1 MNFLK
6 RAVKY
11 CARQKLRSLV
21 LFFTFTLLSTTVL
34 IAYSSE
40 RAVQQGTKQI
50 KETVGASVRME
61 LDTNNQNNFG
71 AAEDFGNGAS
81 GYTYQGDFI
90 TEKIIDAISK
100 LPGVVSY
107 NAKSSEGYWGIPKDF
122 EIFPAMVNA
131 PDLATPYPAVLDSS
145 LDIKFLNGTY
155 KLEEGRH
162 IQPEDSYVALIP
174 KELADKNSLSVG
186 DKITFQDSV
195 EEAGTSTFEIIGL
208 FGGTEGTT
216 KQAITP
222 DGIPANCGYI
232 DINSLDRI
240 YGLTGYDY
248 LDIYTHSPEEARELM
263 ETIKNLPEV
272 KGKTF
277 VFNLNTEDFDMVSTP
292 LSSFGSMVDTAV
304 WTITVIGTLII
315 VLFLALWTRSR
326 KKEIAILLAVGR
338 SKAEIVGQ
346 FLTENILIAILSMLA
361 SIALSFGLANQI
373 GSFIISK
380 AGEDIAN
387 LNIQIATSDMIKV
400 FGTGFILICLA
411 VVIASYTVIRLQPKD
426 ILTKNG
432 IGGIY
437 I

>member
-107 NAKSSEGYWGIPKDF
+107 NAKSSEGYWGIPKNF

-186 DKITFQDSV
+186 DKITFQDGV

-216 KQAITP
+216 KQAIPP

-232 DINSLDRI
+232 DINSLDKI

-248 LDIYTHSPEEARELM
+248 LDIYTHSPEEAKELM

-277 VFNLNTEDFDMVSTP
+277 IFNLNTEDFDMVSTP

-315 VLFLALWTRSR
+315 VLFLVLWTRSR

-373 GSFIISK
+373 GSFIIGK

-426 ILTKNG
+426 ILTKME
-432 IGGIY
+432 
-437 I
+437 

>member
-1 MNFLK
+1 MQLLIFK
-6 RAVKY
+6 HA
-11 CARQKLRSLV
+11 LV

-248 LDIYTHSPEEARELM
+248 LDIYTHSPEEAKELM
-263 ETIKNLPEV
+263 ETIKNLPEM

-277 VFNLNTEDFDMVSTP
+277 VFNLNTEDFDMVSAP

-304 WTITVIGTLII
+304 WTITVIGTLMI
-315 VLFLALWTRSR
+315 VLFLVLWTRSR
-326 KKEIAILLAVGR
+326 KKEIAILLAIGR

-346 FLTENILIAILSMLA
+346 FLTENLLVALLSMFA
-361 SIALSFGLANQI
+361 SMALSFGLGKQA
-373 GSFIISK
+373 GAFLISR
-380 AGEDIAN
+380 AGEEISNLSIHIAA
-387 LNIQIATSDMIKV
+387 LDMLKV
-400 FGTGFILICLA
+400 FGVGFVLICLA
-411 VVIASYTVIRLQPKD
+411 VIAASYTVIRLQPKD
-426 ILTKNG
+426 ILTKME
-432 IGGIY
+432 
-437 I
+437 

>member
-195 EEAGTSTFEIIGL
+195 EEADTSTFEIIGL

-232 DINSLDRI
+232 DINSLDKI

-248 LDIYTHSPEEARELM
+248 LDIYTHSPEEAKELM
-263 ETIKNLPEV
+263 ETIKNLLEV

-315 VLFLALWTRSR
+315 VLFLVLWTRSR

-373 GSFIISK
+373 GSFIIGK

-426 ILTKNG
+426 ILTKME
-432 IGGIY
+432 
-437 I
+437 

>member
-186 DKITFQDSV
+186 DKITFQDGV

-232 DINSLDRI
+232 DINSLDKI

-277 VFNLNTEDFDMVSTP
+277 IFNLNTEDFDMVSTP

-426 ILTKNG
+426 ILTKME
-432 IGGIY
+432 
-437 I
+437 

>member
-11 CARQKLRSLV
+11 CAIQKLRSLV

-107 NAKSSEGYWGIPKDF
+107 NAKSSEGYWGIPKNF

-186 DKITFQDSV
+186 DKITFQDGV

-232 DINSLDRI
+232 DINSLDKI

-248 LDIYTHSPEEARELM
+248 LDIYTHSPEEAKELM

-277 VFNLNTEDFDMVSTP
+277 IFNLNTEDFDMVSTP

-315 VLFLALWTRSR
+315 VLFLVLWTRSR

-373 GSFIISK
+373 GSFIIGK

-426 ILTKNG
+426 ILTKME
-432 IGGIY
+432 
-437 I
+437 

>member
-186 DKITFQDSV
+186 DKITFQDGV

-232 DINSLDRI
+232 DINSLDKI

-277 VFNLNTEDFDMVSTP
+277 VFNLNTEDFDMVSAP

-304 WTITVIGTLII
+304 WTITVIGTLMI
-315 VLFLALWTRSR
+315 VLFLVLWTRSR
-326 KKEIAILLAVGR
+326 KKEIAILLAIGR

-346 FLTENILIAILSMLA
+346 FLTENLLVALLSMFA
-361 SIALSFGLANQI
+361 SMALSFGLGKQA
-373 GSFIISK
+373 GAFLISR
-380 AGEDIAN
+380 AGEEISNLSIHIAA
-387 LNIQIATSDMIKV
+387 LDMLKV
-400 FGTGFILICLA
+400 FGVGFVLICLA
-411 VVIASYTVIRLQPKD
+411 VIAASYTVIRLQPKD
-426 ILTKNG
+426 ILTKME
-432 IGGIY
+432 
-437 I
+437 

>member
-6 RAVKY
+6 RAIKY
-11 CARQKLRSLV
+11 CTRQKLRSLL
-21 LFFTFTLLSTTVL
+21 LFLTFTALSTTVL

-61 LDTNNQNNFG
+61 IDTNNQNNFG

-90 TEKIIDAISK
+90 TEKIIASISK
-100 LPGVVSY
+100 LPDVVSY
-107 NAKSSEGYWGIPKDF
+107 NAKSSEGYWGIPKNF

-162 IQPEDSYVALIP
+162 IKPEDSYVALLP
-174 KELADKNSLSVG
+174 KELADKNNLSVG
-186 DKITFQDSV
+186 DKITFQDGV
-195 EEAGTSTFEIIGL
+195 DEAGTSTFEIIGL

-232 DINSLDRI
+232 DINSLDKI

-248 LDIYTHSPEEARELM
+248 LDIYTHSPEEAKELM
-263 ETIKNLPEV
+263 ETIRNLPEV

-277 VFNLNTEDFDMVSTP
+277 VFNLNTEDFDMVSAP

-304 WTITVIGTLII
+304 WTITVIGTLMI
-315 VLFLALWTRSR
+315 VLFLVLWTRSR
-326 KKEIAILLAVGR
+326 KKEIAILLAIGR

-346 FLTENILIAILSMLA
+346 FLTENLLVALLSMFA
-361 SIALSFGLANQI
+361 SMALSFGLGKQA
-373 GSFIISK
+373 GAFLISR
-380 AGEDIAN
+380 AGEEVSNLSIHIAA
-387 LNIQIATSDMIKV
+387 LDMLKV
-400 FGTGFILICLA
+400 FGVGFVLICLA
-411 VVIASYTVIRLQPKD
+411 VIAASYTVIRLQPKD
-426 ILTKNG
+426 ILTKME
-432 IGGIY
+432 
-437 I
+437 

>member
-107 NAKSSEGYWGIPKDF
+107 NAKSSEGYWGIPKNF

-186 DKITFQDSV
+186 DKITFQDGV

-232 DINSLDRI
+232 DINSLDKI

-248 LDIYTHSPEEARELM
+248 LDIYTHSPEEAKELM

-277 VFNLNTEDFDMVSTP
+277 IFNLNTEDFDMVSTP

-315 VLFLALWTRSR
+315 VLFLVLWTRSR

-373 GSFIISK
+373 GSFIIGK

-426 ILTKNG
+426 ILTKME
-432 IGGIY
+432 
-437 I
+437 

>member
-107 NAKSSEGYWGIPKDF
+107 NAKSSEGYWGIPKNF

-186 DKITFQDSV
+186 DKITFQDGV

-232 DINSLDRI
+232 DINSLDKI

-248 LDIYTHSPEEARELM
+248 LDIYTHSPEEAKELM

-277 VFNLNTEDFDMVSTP
+277 IFNLNTEDFDMVSTP

-315 VLFLALWTRSR
+315 VLFLVLWTRSR

-361 SIALSFGLANQI
+361 SIALSFGLSNQI
-373 GSFIISK
+373 GSFIIGK

-426 ILTKNG
+426 ILTKME
-432 IGGIY
+432 
-437 I
+437 

>member
-1 MNFLK
+1 MNFFK

-232 DINSLDRI
+232 DINSLDKI

-248 LDIYTHSPEEARELM
+248 LDIYTHSPEEAKELM
-263 ETIKNLPEV
+263 ETIKNLLEV

-315 VLFLALWTRSR
+315 VLFLVLWTRSR

-373 GSFIISK
+373 GSFIIGK

-426 ILTKNG
+426 ILTKME
-432 IGGIY
+432 
-437 I
+437 

>member
-1 MNFLK
+1 MRELFN
-6 RAVKY
+6 REQNKY
-11 CARQKLRSLV
+11 
-21 LFFTFTLLSTTVL
+21 
-34 IAYSSE
+34 
-40 RAVQQGTKQI
+40 
-50 KETVGASVRME
+50 VRME

-186 DKITFQDSV
+186 DKITFQDGV

-232 DINSLDRI
+232 DINSLDKI

-277 VFNLNTEDFDMVSTP
+277 IFNLNTEDFDMVSTP

-426 ILTKNG
+426 ILTKME
-432 IGGIY
+432 
-437 I
+437 

>member
-186 DKITFQDSV
+186 DKITFQDGV

-232 DINSLDRI
+232 DINSLDKI

-338 SKAEIVGQ
+338 SKAEIVEQ

-426 ILTKNG
+426 ILTKME
-432 IGGIY
+432 
-437 I
+437 

>member
-186 DKITFQDSV
+186 DKITFQDGV

-232 DINSLDRI
+232 DINSLDKI

-315 VLFLALWTRSR
+315 ILFLVLWTRSR

-426 ILTKNG
+426 ILTKME
-432 IGGIY
+432 
-437 I
+437 

>member
-186 DKITFQDSV
+186 DKITFQDGV

-232 DINSLDRI
+232 DINSLDKI

-315 VLFLALWTRSR
+315 ILFLVLWTRSR

-338 SKAEIVGQ
+338 SKAEIVEQ

-373 GSFIISK
+373 GSFIIGK

-426 ILTKNG
+426 ILTKCELP
-432 IGGIY
+432 
-437 I
+437 

>member
-6 RAVKY
+6 RAIKY
-11 CARQKLRSLV
+11 CTRQKLRSLL
-21 LFFTFTLLSTTVL
+21 LFLTFTALSTTVL

-61 LDTNNQNNFG
+61 IDTNNQNNFG

-90 TEKIIDAISK
+90 TEKIIASISK
-100 LPGVVSY
+100 LPDVVSY

-162 IQPEDSYVALIP
+162 IKPEDSYVALLP
-174 KELADKNSLSVG
+174 KELADKNNLSVG
-186 DKITFQDSV
+186 DKITFQDGV
-195 EEAGTSTFEIIGL
+195 DEAGTSTFEIIGL

-232 DINSLDRI
+232 DINSLDKI
-240 YGLTGYDY
+240 YGLAGYDY
-248 LDIYTHSPEEARELM
+248 LDIYTHSPEEAKELM

-277 VFNLNTEDFDMVSTP
+277 VFNLNTEDFDMVSAP

-304 WTITVIGTLII
+304 WTITVIGTLMI
-315 VLFLALWTRSR
+315 VLFLVLWTRSR
-326 KKEIAILLAVGR
+326 KKEIAILLAIGR

-346 FLTENILIAILSMLA
+346 FLTENLLVALLSMFA
-361 SIALSFGLANQI
+361 SMALSFGLGKRVGA
-373 GSFIISK
+373 FLISR
-380 AGEDIAN
+380 AGEEISNLSIHIAA
-387 LNIQIATSDMIKV
+387 LDMLKV
-400 FGTGFILICLA
+400 FCVGFVLICLA
-411 VVIASYTVIRLQPKD
+411 VIAASYTVIRLQPKD
-426 ILTKNG
+426 ILTKME
-432 IGGIY
+432 
-437 I
+437 

>member
-1 MNFLK
+1 MNFFK

-195 EEAGTSTFEIIGL
+195 EEADTSTFEIIGL

-232 DINSLDRI
+232 DINSLDKI

-277 VFNLNTEDFDMVSTP
+277 IFNLNTEDFDMVSTP

-315 VLFLALWTRSR
+315 VLFLVLWTRSR

-373 GSFIISK
+373 GSFIFGK

-426 ILTKNG
+426 ILTKME
-432 IGGIY
+432 
-437 I
+437 

>member
-1 MNFLK
+1 M
-6 RAVKY
+6 
-11 CARQKLRSLV
+11 

-107 NAKSSEGYWGIPKDF
+107 NAKSSEGYWGIPKNF

-186 DKITFQDSV
+186 DKITFQDGV

-232 DINSLDRI
+232 DINSLDKI

-248 LDIYTHSPEEARELM
+248 LDIYTHSPEEAKELM

-277 VFNLNTEDFDMVSTP
+277 IFNLNTEDFDMVSTP

-315 VLFLALWTRSR
+315 VLFLVLWTRSR

-373 GSFIISK
+373 GSFIIGK

-426 ILTKNG
+426 ILTKME
-432 IGGIY
+432 
-437 I
+437 

>member
-6 RAVKY
+6 RAIKY
-11 CARQKLRSLV
+11 CTRQKLRSLL
-21 LFFTFTLLSTTVL
+21 LFLTFTALSTTVL
-34 IAYSSE
+34 IAYSSK

-61 LDTNNQNNFG
+61 IDTNNQNNFG

-90 TEKIIDAISK
+90 TEKIIASISK
-100 LPGVVSY
+100 LPDVVSY

-162 IQPEDSYVALIP
+162 IKPEDSYVALLP
-174 KELADKNSLSVG
+174 KELADKNNLSVG
-186 DKITFQDSV
+186 DKITFQDGV
-195 EEAGTSTFEIIGL
+195 DEAGTSTFEIIGL

-232 DINSLDRI
+232 DINSLDKI

-248 LDIYTHSPEEARELM
+248 LDIYTHSPEEAKGLM

-277 VFNLNTEDFDMVSTP
+277 VFNLNTEDFDMVSAP

-304 WTITVIGTLII
+304 WTITVIGTLMI

-326 KKEIAILLAVGR
+326 KKEIAILLAIGR

-346 FLTENILIAILSMLA
+346 FLTENLLVALLSMFA
-361 SIALSFGLANQI
+361 SMALSFGLGKQA
-373 GSFIISK
+373 GAFLISR
-380 AGEDIAN
+380 AGEEISNLSIHIAA
-387 LNIQIATSDMIKV
+387 LDMLKV
-400 FGTGFILICLA
+400 FGVGFVLICLA
-411 VVIASYTVIRLQPKD
+411 VIAASYTVIRLQPKD
-426 ILTKNG
+426 ILTKME
-432 IGGIY
+432 
-437 I
+437 

>member
-107 NAKSSEGYWGIPKDF
+107 NAKSSEGYWGIPKNF

-232 DINSLDRI
+232 DINSLDKI

-248 LDIYTHSPEEARELM
+248 LDIYTHSPEEAKELM

-277 VFNLNTEDFDMVSTP
+277 IFNLNTEDFDMVSTP

-315 VLFLALWTRSR
+315 VLFLVLWTRSR

-373 GSFIISK
+373 GSFIIGK

-426 ILTKNG
+426 ILTKME
-432 IGGIY
+432 
-437 I
+437 

>member
-248 LDIYTHSPEEARELM
+248 LDIYTHSPEEAKELM
-263 ETIKNLPEV
+263 ETIKNLPEM

-315 VLFLALWTRSR
+315 ILFLVLWTRSR

-426 ILTKNG
+426 ILTKME
-432 IGGIY
+432 
-437 I
+437 

>member
-186 DKITFQDSV
+186 DKITFQDGV

-232 DINSLDRI
+232 DINSLDKI

-277 VFNLNTEDFDMVSTP
+277 IFNLNTEDFDMVSTP

-338 SKAEIVGQ
+338 SKAEIVEQ

-426 ILTKNG
+426 ILTKME
-432 IGGIY
+432 
-437 I
+437 

>member
-21 LFFTFTLLSTTVL
+21 LFFNFTLLSTTVL

-232 DINSLDRI
+232 DINSLDKI

-248 LDIYTHSPEEARELM
+248 LDIYTHSPEEAKELM

-277 VFNLNTEDFDMVSTP
+277 IFNLNTEDFDMVSTP

-315 VLFLALWTRSR
+315 VLFLVLWTRSR

-373 GSFIISK
+373 GSFIIGK

-426 ILTKNG
+426 ILTKME
-432 IGGIY
+432 
-437 I
+437 

>member
-248 LDIYTHSPEEARELM
+248 LDIYTHSPEEAKELM

-277 VFNLNTEDFDMVSTP
+277 IFNLNTEDFDMVSTP

-315 VLFLALWTRSR
+315 VLFLVLWTRSR

-338 SKAEIVGQ
+338 SKAEIVEQ

-373 GSFIISK
+373 GSFIIGK

-426 ILTKNG
+426 ILTKME
-432 IGGIY
+432 
-437 I
+437 